1 MYTCKNKLTALVS
14 VLLLAIPLLFAV
26 VSVVHQKVLQVN
38 SRLHFG
44 TEKTE
49 TIAIDAKKITWVKK
63 DKEILV
69 GGNYFDVKSFR
80 VKAGI
85 VFLTGY
91 FDHKEDRLVGQ
102 LKSLYQQKNNTETPV
117 NRLAAKFLF
126 FPVFTTQSEIVIEPG
141 WQLATREFHLYT
153 ETMPEVTGLNESP
166 PPRL

>member
-1 MYTCKNKLTALVS
+1 MYTCKNKLTALVA
-14 VLLLAIPLLFAV
+14 LILLAIPLLFAV
-26 VSVVHQKVLQVN
+26 VAAVHQKVLHVN

-49 TIAIDAKKITWVKK
+49 TIAVDAKNITWVKK

-69 GGNYFDVKSFR
+69 GGKYFDVRSFR
-80 VKAGI
+80 TEAGI

-91 FDHKEDRLVGQ
+91 FDHKEDRLVNQ
-102 LKSLYQQKNNTETPV
+102 IKHIFQQKNNTESPA
-117 NRLAAKFLF
+117 NRLASKFLF

-141 WQLATREFHLYT
+141 WQLATREFYLYS
-153 ETMPEVTGLNESP
+153 ETIPEITGLNESP